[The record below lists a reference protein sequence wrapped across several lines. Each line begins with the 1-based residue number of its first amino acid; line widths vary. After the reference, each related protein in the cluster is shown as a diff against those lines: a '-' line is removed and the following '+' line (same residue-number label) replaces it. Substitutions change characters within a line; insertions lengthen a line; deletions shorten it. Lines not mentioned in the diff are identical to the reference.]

1 MIKMNT
7 EKTIAFISSYP
18 PTKCGIATFTSHL
31 VKNIR
36 DASGWTFEPQ
46 VVTMQSDST
55 RQFTEPVKFVIGKDV
70 KSDYME
76 AADCIN
82 AGGVDVV
89 SLQHEFGLFGGPGG
103 SHIVGTLERLQ
114 APVVTTLHTVL
125 EKPTPEYFTSLV
137 DVCDCS
143 ERIVVMNE
151 RGFDMLERVY
161 GVPLSKVELIPHG
174 IPDVPFGQEELY
186 KRKLGMS
193 GRKVIMT
200 FGLIGPNKGIEVM
213 IRAMPRILQEHPTA
227 LYLVVGMT
235 HPGIVKEDG
244 YRYEDQLH
252 SLVSELGLAEN
263 VAFDS
268 RFVTDKQLRDYLA
281 AADVYV
287 TPYLHKE
294 QLTSGTLAFAVGSGT
309 AVVSTPY
316 WAAEELLAND
326 RGLLLPFGDWHE
338 LGSGI
343 AALLVDGLHLAAMQQ
358 RAYNYGR
365 EMVWPK
371 VGRSYWDLLQASIPS
386 RGKPATERPTKELLT
401 PFSLPRR
408 GGSTQLAWNNESLTK
423 YPAAGEAEPLEPVV
437 ER

>member
-7 EKTIAFISSYP
+7 ERTIAFISSYP
-18 PTKCGIATFTSHL
+18 PTRCGIATFTSHL
-31 VKNIR
+31 LENIR
-36 DASGWTFEPQ
+36 NASGWAFEPQ
-46 VVTMQSDST
+46 VVAMQSDSS
-55 RQFTEPVKFVIGKDV
+55 RRFSEPVKFVIGRDV
-70 KSDYME
+70 KCDYME

-82 AGGVDVV
+82 ASGVDVV

-103 SHIVGTLERLQ
+103 SHIAGMLKRLE

-125 EKPTPEYFTSLV
+125 EKPTPEHFTRLV
-137 DVCDCS
+137 DVCDYS

-151 RGFDMLERVY
+151 RGLDMLERVY
-161 GVPLSKVELIPHG
+161 GVPSSKVELIPHG

-213 IRAMPRILQEHPTA
+213 IRAMPRILHEHPKA
-227 LYLVVGMT
+227 LYLVVGTT

-252 SLVSELGLAEN
+252 SLVSELGLEEN

-338 LGSGI
+338 LGRGI

-371 VGRSYWDLLQASIPS
+371 VGRSYWDLLQALIPS
-386 RGKPATERPTKELLT
+386 RGKLGVERRERGLLT
-401 PFSLPRR
+401 PFSLPER
-408 GGSTQLAWNNESLTK
+408 G
-423 YPAAGEAEPLEPVV
+423 AAYNWLVQK
-437 ER
+437 